1 MDKKYICSIC
11 GKGYNDLALYM
22 DCVDTCGRELE
33 KKLKKEKEEA
43 AKREAEAKKRAEEIN
58 AAINEIEKAEVYF
71 YKLLNEFKEKYP
83 EEYEENFGDE
93 YDDEDDDYCYGY
105 DNFDAYENDSNW
117 NEGSYVRCKEENCE
131 CRIGHDCKGN
141 GNCDDKKDNHSKS
154 IEFSYKNNGKD
165 EPKLSAK
172 VNGENVDDDH
182 IQELFA
188 DPEVR
193 HLARLLG
200 IPGV

>member
-33 KKLKKEKEEA
+33 KKLKKEKE
-43 AKREAEAKKRAEEIN
+43 EAKKRAEEIN

-93 YDDEDDDYCYGY
+93 YGDEDYDPCYGNDNCNDCENY
-105 DNFDAYENDSNW
+105 DVCASW
-117 NEGSYVRCKEENCE
+117 NESCSGGCEGENCE
-131 CRIGHDCKGN
+131 CRVEHGCKGN
-141 GNCDDKKDNHSKS
+141 GNCDDKEDNHSKS
-154 IEFSYKNNGKD
+154 IEFSYENNGKD

-172 VNGENVDDDH
+172 VNGKNVDDDH
-182 IQELFA
+182 IQELFV